1 MRVKTPQVAWHGREE
16 AGGKNDPILSL
27 DVHHTL
33 TLATAGTDNCIR
45 IWRLK
50 PNGLDLFDEVEPHEN
65 PLPATSS
72 ARPRPSELTRM
83 GPTTTTRALYNFAFA
98 LVGHERP
105 VNVVRFSPNGECLAS
120 AGDDARVVLWR
131 RNDTITSEG
140 WSWAQAESEREVQYK
155 IFKGHLDDVY
165 DLQWSPDGR
174 FLISG
179 SIDNCAIVWD
189 VRTGKC
195 LQRIKE
201 HAGYVQGVAWDP
213 LNQFIATQSS
223 DRTCRIYSSAQ
234 NSRGEIFG
242 SQHAGKWTPVKCRKT
257 IKQRT
262 ACQIPQPASR
272 SKTRKEKEA
281 DAAKA
286 DAAKA
291 DAAKADAA
299 KVDASKT
306 QTEAAKADSTESN
319 SNTDK
324 NGKTKAGSAPTSTK
338 EDDAEAASANA
349 EKPSTS
355 EKQSGS
361 SAKEDIPTNSAT
373 TAAANS
379 KDNQKSGNSAGG
391 NTNPSSPRSPD
402 TSLSHVMF
410 MDETVPNFFRRLCF
424 SPDGEFLFTP
434 TGCFKSLDGDADV
447 VPVR

>member
-50 PNGLDLFDEVEPHEN
+50 PNGLDLFDEVEPHEQ
-65 PLPATSS
+65 PVAAPSS
-72 ARPRPSELTRM
+72 ARPRPSELTRK

-242 SQHAGKWTPVKCRKT
+242 AQHKGKWTPVKCRKT

-281 DAAKA
+281 EASAAKA
-286 DAAKA
+286 DAVKA
-291 DAAKADAA
+291 GDG
-299 KVDASKT
+299 ASKT
-306 QTEAAKADSTESN
+306 QTKAAAGVDPSKSTPS
-319 SNTDK
+319 TDK
-324 NGKTKAGSAPTSTK
+324 DGKTKEESAPPSAK
-338 EDDAEAASANA
+338 EEAGAEASS
-349 EKPSTS
+349 EKEENPDAS
-355 EKQSGS
+355 EKQPGS
-361 SAKEDIPTNSAT
+361 SPSSSSTKAEGAATNN
-373 TAAANS
+373 AAAKS
-379 KDNQKSGNSAGG
+379 KDNQKSVGSADGS
-391 NTNPSSPRSPD
+391 TDPSSPRSPD

-447 VPVR
+447 MPVR